1 VGSRAVLQAFHA
13 EANSVT
19 QDTSPLKKNFRRHG
33 SGPARIR
40 ISSEEA
46 TPLVSRNLS
55 TISESWKPGLAS
67 IALNAAKEILSC
79 TYLNI
84 LLVLVPVAVAGGA
97 VGWSS
102 TAVFALNFLAILPL
116 AAILEYLASLLV
128 LPFGEVIGGLLNVF
142 SGSIIHLTV
151 RGTARPKLPGG

>member
-19 QDTSPLKKNFRRHG
+19 QASSALKKNFRRHG
-33 SGPARIR
+33 SGAPKKPR
-40 ISSEEA
+40 EEV
-46 TPLVSRNLS
+46 TPLLSRNLS
-55 TISESWKPGLAS
+55 TIGESWKPGPAS

-84 LLVLVPVAVAGGA
+84 FLVLVPAAVAGGA
-97 VGWSS
+97 VGWSP
-102 TAVFALNFLAILPL
+102 TAVFVLNFLAILPL

-142 SGSIIHLTV
+142 SGCIIHLTV
-151 RGTARPKLPGG
+151 RGTARPKLPSG